1 MLRFLLIYTLF
12 LIPCLHAQSYVNP
25 MSKGV
30 MVQVVSVPLF
40 EQMPGYQS
48 NQRTLYF
55 LRRTAELFRLNHR
68 DSVFRDSVFNLAT
81 SVSKIPSLSDKVG
94 TTVNKQAV
102 LQPSIATGTKQN
114 IDISELSKTI
124 QQVETL
130 IETKIT
136 VLDLDIGLLH
146 FQCTNLDKWKV
157 FLHTI
162 EILFNENWRLKVQ
175 YGADVS
181 RRQRVPND
189 PEFNQQ
195 KYLQSIQMPDAWDY
209 GVSSVTRAGDTAVI
223 AIIDDGVDT
232 GHIDLVSNL
241 YRNYKEIPWNG
252 IDEDSNGYVDDYW
265 GWNGGDNSPLIFNRE
280 STRYGHG
287 TAVAS
292 AMMAKGDNNKGITG
306 LLWDTKL
313 MITHC
318 YPTNGG
324 AADVGVVNT
333 MIYLFNQKKLYLN
346 TGGRKGANIVAVNMS
361 VGVDNAFPFEFPIWC
376 SMYDSLV
383 SVGIMCASS
392 TTNLNIDVDDPSKGD
407 IPSLCPSKGLIVVS
421 SADENKN
428 RASSGYGAVSVDLHA
443 TGQSMYLAK
452 PTQTHSYPYAMES
465 GTSFASP
472 QVTATI
478 AWLYSRSCHTYLNLW
493 RNNPDSAVLLM
504 RKWILSSTQQ
514 NATLTGKS
522 TSGGYLQVLSAWE
535 KMHQWCSAND
545 NAYSTKTI
553 QPKSLALYPNPIAS
567 DKLILDGIRIS
578 NPNLQT
584 ISGMHARLLNVA
596 GNVVSDLRIDN
607 YNFGEDSW
615 MVIKS
620 ETVLAPGYYQIT
632 LSNSQTQENY
642 YLPIV
647 ITDN

>member
-1 MLRFLLIYTLF
+1 MFRIALI
-12 LIPCLHAQSYVNP
+12 LIWLISPCLKAQSYVNS
-25 MSKGV
+25 MAKGV
-30 MVQVVSVPLF
+30 MIQVVSVPLL
-40 EQMPGYQS
+40 EQLPGYQS

-55 LRRTAELFRLNHR
+55 LIRTADLLRANLR
-68 DSVFRDSVFNLAT
+68 DSAFNSVT
-81 SVSKIPSLSDKVG
+81 SVSTLPTLNDKVE
-94 TTVNKQAV
+94 TTEQKPSVFHQSNAYVTRNYSHLSGLSSVQQELEKV
-102 LQPSIATGTKQN
+102 L
-114 IDISELSKTI
+114 ECR
-124 QQVETL
+124 
-130 IETKIT
+130 IT
-136 VLDLDIGLLH
+136 VLDMDLGLLH
-146 FQCTNLDKWKV
+146 FQCSNLEKWKV
-157 FLHTI
+157 FLDGI
-162 EILFNENWRLKVQ
+162 EFLFNQNWRLKVQ

-181 RRQRVPND
+181 RRQRIPND

-209 GVSSVTRAGDTAVI
+209 GVSSVTRAGDTAII

-232 GHIDLVSNL
+232 GHVDLVPNL
-241 YRNYKEIPWNG
+241 YRNFKEIPWNG

-287 TAVAS
+287 TSVAS
-292 AMMAKGDNNKGITG
+292 AMMAKGDNNKGISG

-324 AADVGVVNT
+324 AADVGVVNA
-333 MIYLFNQKKLYLN
+333 MVYLFNQKKLYRQS
-346 TGGRKGANIVAVNMS
+346 GGRKGANIVAVNMS

-428 RASSGYGAVSVDLHA
+428 RASSGYGAVSVDIHA

-478 AWLYSRSCHTYLNLW
+478 AWLYSRSCHSFLNLW
-493 RNNPDSAVLLM
+493 NNHPDSAIVLM
-504 RKWILSSTQQ
+504 RKWILTSAQQ
-514 NATLTGKS
+514 NSTLSGKS

-545 NAYSTKTI
+545 NAYSTKTT
-553 QPKSLALYPNPIAS
+553 QPKSLVLYPNPIAS
-567 DKLILDGIRIS
+567 DKMLLDGIRIN

-584 ISGMHARLLNVA
+584 MTDMHARLFNVA
-596 GNVVSDLRIDN
+596 GNVVSDLKIESS
-607 YNFGEDSW
+607 YLGEDAW

-620 ETVLAPGYYQIT
+620 ESVLAPGYYQIT
-632 LSNSQTQENY
+632 LFNSQTQDNY
-642 YLPIV
+642 FLPIIV
-647 ITDN
+647 TDN

>member
-1 MLRFLLIYTLF
+1 MTRIGTLVICLLAQALSASGVRFLNENNKLGGSVL
-12 LIPCLHAQSYVNP
+12 
-25 MSKGV
+25 
-30 MVQVVSVPLF
+30 VQLLSVPEL
-40 EQMPGYQS
+40 ELPKVSSANQS
-48 NQRTLYF
+48 LDRFLYTSLVYSKYSANHHSTLSP
-55 LRRTAELFRLNHR
+55 LRGSIETDTFI
-68 DSVFRDSVFNLAT
+68 
-81 SVSKIPSLSDKVG
+81 IPSFG
-94 TTVNKQAV
+94 PEYHQVNV
-102 LQPSIATGTKQN
+102 
-114 IDISELSKTI
+114 DVKTM
-124 QQVETL
+124 VETAL
-130 IETKIT
+130 SCEIT
-136 VLDLDIGLLH
+136 VLDTSMGLLQFWFFDLDKRNDFIIGL
-146 FQCTNLDKWKV
+146 K
-157 FLHTI
+157 
-162 EILFNENWRLKVQ
+162 ILLNQNWQLKFQ
-175 YGADVS
+175 YGSDVS

-195 KYLQSIQMPDAWDY
+195 KYLPLIQMPDAWEY
-209 GVSSVTRAGDTAVI
+209 GISTINRIGDTAVI

-232 GHIDLVSNL
+232 GHADLFANL
-241 YRNYKEIPWNG
+241 YRNNREIPWNG

-280 STRYGHG
+280 STRFGHG
-287 TAVAS
+287 TSVAS
-292 AMMAKGDNNKGITG
+292 VMMASGNNNKGITG
-306 LLWDTKL
+306 MLWDTKL
-313 MITHC
+313 LITHC
-318 YPTNGG
+318 YPTGNGS
-324 AADVGVVNT
+324 ADVGVVNC
-333 MIYLFNQKKLYLN
+333 MVYLYKQKKRYLQS
-346 TGGRKGANIVAVNMS
+346 KGKLGINIVAVNMS
-361 VGVDNAFPFEFPIWC
+361 VGIDKAFPFEFPIWC
-376 SMYDSLV
+376 AMYDSLV
-383 SVGIMCASS
+383 SVGILCASS
-392 TTNLNIDVDDPSKGD
+392 TTNLDIDVDDPTEGD
-407 IPSLCPSKGLIVVS
+407 IPSLCPSNGLIVVS

-428 RASSGYGAVSVDLHA
+428 RTKSGYGAKSVDIHA
-443 TGQSMYLAK
+443 TGQNMYLAK
-452 PTQTHSYPYAMES
+452 PNQTHSYPYAMES

-493 RNNPDSAVLLM
+493 RNNPDSAFLLM

-553 QPKSLALYPNPIAS
+553 QLKSLTLYPNPIAS

>member
-1 MLRFLLIYTLF
+1 MLRFALI
-12 LIPCLHAQSYVNP
+12 LIWLTTSCLKAQSYVNS
-25 MSKGV
+25 MAKGV
-30 MVQVVSVPLF
+30 MIQVISVPAL
-40 EQMPGYQS
+40 EQLPGYQS
-48 NQRTLYF
+48 NQRTIYF
-55 LRRTAELFRLNHR
+55 LKRTLEILQLHLRDSSIQSTNSVSVISNDSDTFEISDKKQDVFELSNVSSAQKYHDISGLFRVR
-68 DSVFRDSVFNLAT
+68 
-81 SVSKIPSLSDKVG
+81 
-94 TTVNKQAV
+94 
-102 LQPSIATGTKQN
+102 
-114 IDISELSKTI
+114 
-124 QQVETL
+124 QQVESL
-130 IETKIT
+130 LECRVT
-136 VLDLDIGLLH
+136 VLDMDLGLLH
-146 FQCTNLDKWKV
+146 FQCSNLEKWKV
-157 FLHTI
+157 FLDGI
-162 EILFNENWRLKVQ
+162 EFLFNQNWRLKVQ

-181 RRQRVPND
+181 RRQRIPND

-209 GVSSVTRAGDTAVI
+209 GVSSVTRAGDTAII

-232 GHIDLVSNL
+232 GHVDLVPNL

-287 TAVAS
+287 TSVAS

-324 AADVGVVNT
+324 AADVGVVNA
-333 MIYLFNQKKLYLN
+333 MVYLYNQKKLYRQS
-346 TGGRKGANIVAVNMS
+346 GGKKGANIVAVNMS

-428 RASSGYGAVSVDLHA
+428 RASSGYGAVSVDIHA

-478 AWLYSRSCHTYLNLW
+478 AWLYSRSCHSFLNLW
-493 RNNPDSAVLLM
+493 NNHPDSAIVLM
-504 RKWILSSTQQ
+504 RKWILSSVQQ
-514 NATLTGKS
+514 NSTLTGKS

-545 NAYSTKTI
+545 NAYSTKTT
-553 QPKSLALYPNPIAS
+553 QPKSLVLYPNPIAS
-567 DKLILDGIRIS
+567 DKMLLDGIRIN
-578 NPNLQT
+578 NPNVQT
-584 ISGMHARLLNVA
+584 ISGMHARLFNAA
-596 GNVVSDLRIDN
+596 GNVVSDLN
-607 YNFGEDSW
+607 VESYHLGEDAGL
-615 MVIKS
+615 VVKS
-620 ETVLAPGYYQIT
+620 ETVLAPGFYQIT
-632 LSNSQTQENY
+632 LFNSQTQENHFF
-642 YLPIV
+642 PIIV
-647 ITDN
+647 TEN